1 MRQDQS
7 LNLGGAPSGMVVMLC
22 IWEAPTWAIGER
34 RALSQSSGQLIQQTS
49 GSVKYWRVKRVGV
62 WGSLKVMGWASSL
75 QKGKV
80 GLWNWE
86 YTPAWNRERNEEGV
100 YLFIFF

>member
-22 IWEAPTWAIGER
+22 IWEALTWAIGEQ
-34 RALSQSSGQLIQQTS
+34 RALSQSSGQLTQQTS
-49 GSVKYWRVKRVGV
+49 GSVKYWRVRRVGV
-62 WGSLKVMGWASSL
+62 WGSLKVMGWAGSL
-75 QKGKV
+75 QKGMV

-86 YTPAWNRERNEEGV
+86 YTPARERNEEGV